1 MTKEIRSKIENLKS
15 VEDKLTIEAEIEVL
29 DGVDGI
35 NVNET
40 NGNCYIK
47 FDEDKISEEEL
58 FAKIKSL
65 GFDVKGI
72 SPATEFSGKTLDS
85 TPSIDA
91 LPEEESA
98 PAQKEEWSSKN
109 VKEHVYKVDGMHCAS
124 CEILIEK
131 KLLEI
136 QNIKSVDASTG
147 KGEVVIEY
155 SGDRPNPE
163 RLSKLF
169 REENYQFND
178 LNGNLSKKAKG
189 EESKK
194 GANPTLVAFNIAI
207 FIVIAFLFLQKI
219 GIADFLSV
227 SSKSSFMTFIGF
239 GLLAGLSSCAALV
252 GGIILSMSKQWNS
265 LYSEKQTT
273 SQKLQPHI
281 MFNAGRVISYAILG
295 GVLGI
300 IGSKLQ
306 ISPQFTGYLVI
317 GISLLM
323 IALGL
328 QMLGV
333 KAFRKFQI
341 AAPKFATRYIA
352 NEKNFQGKQM
362 PFIMGALTFFLP
374 CGFTITA
381 QSLAL
386 LSGNAFSGALIMGA
400 FALGT
405 VPSLLFIGLSSV
417 KFNSKPHLAERFAK
431 VAGFLVLFFAL
442 FNMSNQMN
450 VLGFSGL
457 GSIFT
462 SSQTVAVDE
471 KDLPQIIDGKQVIKM
486 TAYGSKDSP
495 NYFKVRVGVPVKWE
509 ITADRTAGGCNGSII
524 SNSLFSGSIDLIP
537 GQVSIKEFTP
547 EKTGKFRFSCQMGMI
562 SGIIEVVNANTA
574 QGSGVQTAN
583 AATQNNT
590 PSQPSGSTCGGG
602 GGGCGCGGG
611 GAKVQQ
617 DAKPTQA
624 QAQGDAQ
631 VINTTYTASK
641 YLSPNSFTV
650 KAGTKVKLTID
661 VKDSGRGCGSQIM
674 IPGLYENAQSL
685 TAGKI
690 ITMEF
695 TPASPGSYDIT
706 CGMGMIRFGSIQVN

>member
-1 MTKEIRSKIENLKS
+1 M
-15 VEDKLTIEAEIEVL
+15 TIEAEVEVL

-40 NGNCYIK
+40 NGNYYIK
-47 FDEDKISEEEL
+47 FDEDKISSDEIVK
-58 FAKIKSL
+58 KIKDI
-65 GFDVKGI
+65 GFDVASDNV
-72 SPATEFSGKTLDS
+72 SPNEVLT
-85 TPSIDA
+85 
-91 LPEEESA
+91 EEESA
-98 PAQKEEWSSKN
+98 PAQSKEWSLGKF
-109 VKEHVYKVDGMHCAS
+109 KEHIYKVEGMHCAS

-131 KLLEI
+131 KLLGV
-136 QNIKSVDASTG
+136 QNIKSVDASTS

-163 RLSKLF
+163 RLSKIF
-169 REENYQFND
+169 KEENYLFDD
-178 LNGNLSKKAKG
+178 LNNKKIASSQAPRNDG
-189 EESKK
+189 KK
-194 GANPTLVAFNIAI
+194 DKEANPTLVAFNIAI
-207 FIVIAFLFLQKI
+207 FVIIAFLLLQKI
-219 GIADFLSV
+219 GIADFLSI
-227 SSKSSFMTFIGF
+227 SSTSSVMTFLGF

-252 GGIILSMSKQWNS
+252 GGIILSMSKQWSS
-265 LYSEKQTT
+265 LYSQEQTT

-281 MFNAGRVISYAILG
+281 MFNAGRVISYAVLG

-323 IALGL
+323 ISLGF

-417 KFNSKPHLAERFAK
+417 KFSSKPHLAERFAK

-442 FNMSNQMN
+442 YNISNQAT
-450 VLGFSGL
+450 VLGFTGFDNIVAL
-457 GSIFT
+457 
-462 SSQTVAVDE
+462 SQTQSQGTKVDE

-486 TAYGSKDSP
+486 TAYGSKDVP
-495 NYFKVRVGVPVKWE
+495 NSFKVRVGVPVRWE

-524 SNSLFSGSIDLIP
+524 SNSLFSESIDLIP
-537 GQVSIKEFTP
+537 GQLSVKEFTP

-562 SGIIEVVNANTA
+562 SGIIEVVNADTTVGSNNSGA
-574 QGSGVQTAN
+574 QVVN
-583 AATQNNT
+583 AATQT
-590 PSQPSGSTCGGG
+590 GDDVVPSGST
-602 GGGCGCGGG
+602 GCGCGGG
-611 GAKVQQ
+611 G
-617 DAKPTQA
+617 
-624 QAQGDAQ
+624 
-631 VINTTYTASK
+631 
-641 YLSPNSFTV
+641 
-650 KAGTKVKLTID
+650 
-661 VKDSGRGCGSQIM
+661 GS
-674 IPGLYENAQSL
+674 
-685 TAGKI
+685 
-690 ITMEF
+690 
-695 TPASPGSYDIT
+695 T
-706 CGMGMIRFGSIQVN
+706 CGGK

>member
-1 MTKEIRSKIENLKS
+1 MLKEIKIKIENLRS
-15 VEDKLTIEAEIEVL
+15 VEDRMTIEAEVEVL

-40 NGNCYIK
+40 NGNYYIK
-47 FDEDKISEEEL
+47 FDEDKISSDEIVK
-58 FAKIKSL
+58 KIKDI
-65 GFDVKGI
+65 GFDVASDNV
-72 SPATEFSGKTLDS
+72 SPNEVLT
-85 TPSIDA
+85 
-91 LPEEESA
+91 EEESA
-98 PAQKEEWSSKN
+98 PAQSKEWSLGKF
-109 VKEHVYKVDGMHCAS
+109 KEHIYKVEGMHCAS

-131 KLLEI
+131 KLLGV
-136 QNIKSVDASTG
+136 QNIKSVDASTS

-163 RLSKLF
+163 RLSKIF
-169 REENYQFND
+169 KEENYLFDD
-178 LNGNLSKKAKG
+178 LNNKKIASSQAPRNDG
-189 EESKK
+189 KK
-194 GANPTLVAFNIAI
+194 DKEANPTLVAFNIAI
-207 FIVIAFLFLQKI
+207 FVIIAFLLLQKI
-219 GIADFLSV
+219 GIADFLSI
-227 SSKSSFMTFIGF
+227 SSTSSVMTFLGF

-252 GGIILSMSKQWNS
+252 GGIILSMSKQWSS
-265 LYSEKQTT
+265 LYSQEQTT

-281 MFNAGRVISYAILG
+281 MFNAGRVISYAVLG

-323 IALGL
+323 ISLGF

-417 KFNSKPHLAERFAK
+417 KFSSKPHLAERFAK

-442 FNMSNQMN
+442 YNISNQAT
-450 VLGFSGL
+450 VLGFTGFDNIVAL
-457 GSIFT
+457 
-462 SSQTVAVDE
+462 SQTQSQGTKVDE

-486 TAYGSKDSP
+486 TAYGSKDVP
-495 NYFKVRVGVPVKWE
+495 NSFKVRVGVPVRWE

-524 SNSLFSGSIDLIP
+524 SNSLFSESIDLIP
-537 GQVSIKEFTP
+537 GQLSVKEFTP
-547 EKTGKFRFSCQMGMI
+547 QKTGKFRFSCQMGMI
-562 SGIIEVVNANTA
+562 SGIIEVVNADTA
-574 QGSGVQTAN
+574 TGSNNSGVPVAN
-583 AATQNNT
+583 AATQGGDDVV
-590 PSQPSGSTCGGG
+590 PSGST
-602 GGGCGCGGG
+602 GCGCGGG
-611 GAKVQQ
+611 G
-617 DAKPTQA
+617 
-624 QAQGDAQ
+624 G
-631 VINTTYTASK
+631 
-641 YLSPNSFTV
+641 
-650 KAGTKVKLTID
+650 
-661 VKDSGRGCGSQIM
+661 GS
-674 IPGLYENAQSL
+674 
-685 TAGKI
+685 
-690 ITMEF
+690 
-695 TPASPGSYDIT
+695 T
-706 CGMGMIRFGSIQVN
+706 CGGN